1 MARQTNGPL
10 QITRVVRCDD
20 ATRLSPFREPTHPAF
35 ITPGGKIRVLPSL
48 RSRLAL
54 AESELKFPRC
64 FPASVFAN

>member
-1 MARQTNGPL
+1 MSLRM
-10 QITRVVRCDD
+10 
-20 ATRLSPFREPTHPAF
+20 
-35 ITPGGKIRVLPSL
+35 LPSR